1 MLLYPY
7 AAQAEQISSKSDY
20 SLHGRIF
27 LSKSINLKTGGV
39 REPIV
44 CAPDYPNGKFSLLQ

>member
-7 AAQAEQISSKSDY
+7 AAQAGQISRKSDY

-44 CAPDYPNGKFSLLQ
+44 WAPDYQNGKFFLLQ